1 MLFATVSRGKNAGAR
16 LQPHRFQDNR
26 YHVHLGKQGPYIP
39 VSDDREL
46 PSYLANGY
54 SLKMSSL
61 QVRIPVLVRPE
72 SIQGWSPNSKEI
84 FFPIFREPVFRI
96 L

>member
-1 MLFATVSRGKNAGAR
+1 MLFAIVSRGKNAGAR
-16 LQPHRFQDNR
+16 LVPHRFPDNR
-26 YHVHLGKQGPYIP
+26 YHVHLGKVGPYIP

-54 SLKMSSL
+54 SLKMSSPML
-61 QVRIPVLVRPE
+61 RTPVLIRPE
-72 SIQGWSPNSKEI
+72 SIEGWSPDSKEI
-84 FFPIFREPVFRI
+84 FFPIFREAVFPV

>member
-16 LQPHRFQDNR
+16 LLPHRFQDNR
-26 YHVHLGKQGPYIP
+26 YHVHLGKHGPYIP
-39 VSDDREL
+39 VSDDREI

-54 SLKMSSL
+54 SLKMSSPEA
-61 QVRIPVLVRPE
+61 RTPVLVCPQ

-84 FFPIFREPVFRI
+84 FFPIFREPFFPV